1 MQELAFPKTVHY
13 KIKKAACAAQYAGA
27 AGEGNEVKRLRDKA
41 FTFLAEKV
49 RVIRDYGQYVFR
61 KEPDKLK
68 RYRV

>member
-1 MQELAFPKTVHY
+1 MPELL
-13 KIKKAACAAQYAGA
+13 AAANGA

-41 FTFLAEKV
+41 FTLLAEKA